1 MVPCSPVA
9 STGAFTPRSALRH
22 GRVSGMHS
30 ISLTPSL
37 TPSIPEGE
45 AVSPQPTPTKLC
57 VFGSI
62 EAIRTKENKGLK
74 QVHWRKSL
82 GGTPLRDPSLT
93 RLGSGDM
100 QVSLAQALTRMR
112 SDVASPSST
121 YSADSPSP

>member
-1 MVPCSPVA
+1 
-9 STGAFTPRSALRH
+9 
-22 GRVSGMHS
+22 MHS
-30 ISLTPSL
+30 INLTPGLTPGL

-45 AVSPQPTPTKLC
+45 EVTPQPNPAKLC

-62 EAIRTKENKGLK
+62 EAIRTKENKGLR
-74 QVHWRKSL
+74 QVQWRKSL

-112 SDVASPSST
+112 SDVASPSSS
-121 YSADSPSP
+121 YSADSPTP